1 MSVRRIKFFF
11 FKIENIFPWK
21 KNSNL
26 LGGMPEVMF
35 YTRRRYLS
43 GIIGCISEIVLTG
56 ELRLSLNPEK
66 LGTAH
71 NVEPGIFWE

>member
-1 MSVRRIKFFF
+1 MFRI
-11 FKIENIFPWK
+11 
-21 KNSNL
+21 

-71 NVEPGIFWE
+71 NVEPGTF

>member
-1 MSVRRIKFFF
+1 MSVSRDEMNYLKLSIFSHAIRIV
-11 FKIENIFPWK
+11 
-21 KNSNL
+21 
-26 LGGMPEVMF
+26 GGMPEVMF
-35 YTRRRYLS
+35 HTRRNYLS

-71 NVEPGIFWE
+71 NVEPGIF